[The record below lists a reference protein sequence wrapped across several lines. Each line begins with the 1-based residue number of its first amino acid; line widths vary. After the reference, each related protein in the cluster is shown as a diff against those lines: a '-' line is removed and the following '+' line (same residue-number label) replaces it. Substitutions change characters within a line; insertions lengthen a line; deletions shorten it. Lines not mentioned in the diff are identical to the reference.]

1 MSKLALA
8 CTRSRKKEEIKALIL
23 TNDNIIQ
30 KLFRSSFQMLFRA
43 AFSKI
48 SSLYYLRLSGN
59 VLIGLL
65 GGHSCGTFQT
75 NPIINRRFITRESS
89 SKAVKAVNCYSYHL
103 LKVDPSG
110 SVTRVIEAECRQR
123 AENKKPNR
131 RRPTNERSSFDT
143 EAFFFFLQNW
153 MLMIRPFFA
162 KTHSSIPTFFSFLK
176 RIKIREIRVLNFLSK
191 ICQIEGSGDLHC

>member
-1 MSKLALA
+1 M
-8 CTRSRKKEEIKALIL
+8 TI
-23 TNDNIIQ
+23 
-30 KLFRSSFQMLFRA
+30 SFKSFLEDFFRA

-143 EAFFFFLQNW
+143 EAFFLSTKLNANDPTIFCKNTFVNSTLFLLHYKNQNHCFTNFE
-153 MLMIRPFFA
+153 IFCR
-162 KTHSSIPTFFSFLK
+162 KIVNLK
-176 RIKIREIRVLNFLSK
+176 
-191 ICQIEGSGDLHC
+191 GDLRGLARMLTNFRGIFFFILEIIC

>member
-1 MSKLALA
+1 MGLSCLANPSDFSHRTPPWPVLKHKKERCQSWPLHA
-8 CTRSRKKEEIKALIL
+8 HVREKKEEIKALIL

-30 KLFRSSFQMLFRA
+30 KLFRSLLRFKCCFAA

-143 EAFFFFLQNW
+143 EAFFFFLQN
-153 MLMIRPFFA
+153 
-162 KTHSSIPTFFSFLK
+162 
-176 RIKIREIRVLNFLSK
+176 
-191 ICQIEGSGDLHC
+191 

>member
-1 MSKLALA
+1 M
-8 CTRSRKKEEIKALIL
+8 TI
-23 TNDNIIQ
+23 
-30 KLFRSSFQMLFRA
+30 SFKSFLEDFFRA

-143 EAFFFFLQNW
+143 EAFFFLSTKLNANDPTIFCKNTFVNSNLFLLLEKNQNSW
-153 MLMIRPFFA
+153 
-162 KTHSSIPTFFSFLK
+162 
-176 RIKIREIRVLNFLSK
+176 N
-191 ICQIEGSGDLHC
+191 

>member
-1 MSKLALA
+1 M
-8 CTRSRKKEEIKALIL
+8 TI
-23 TNDNIIQ
+23 
-30 KLFRSSFQMLFRA
+30 SFKSFLEDFFRA

-131 RRPTNERSSFDT
+131 RRPTNERSSLKLIFQVVWYYRPNDT
-143 EAFFFFLQNW
+143 IVIFIPGDCVDNVCRLDASAHFCYAPCGN
-153 MLMIRPFFA
+153 P
-162 KTHSSIPTFFSFLK
+162 HSAIDS
-176 RIKIREIRVLNFLSK
+176 
-191 ICQIEGSGDLHC
+191 H

>member
-1 MSKLALA
+1 M
-8 CTRSRKKEEIKALIL
+8 TI
-23 TNDNIIQ
+23 
-30 KLFRSSFQMLFRA
+30 SFKSFLEDFFRA

-110 SVTRVIEAECRQR
+110 SVTRVIEAECREPSR
-123 AENKKPNR
+123 GEENTKKPNR
-131 RRPTNERSSFDT
+131 RRPTNEKQQRQRSSFLSPKLNAND
-143 EAFFFFLQNW
+143 
-153 MLMIRPFFA
+153 
-162 KTHSSIPTFFSFLK
+162 PTIFCKNTFVNLTLFQLFQKRNQSFLK
-176 RIKIREIRVLNFLSK
+176 EN
-191 ICQIEGSGDLHC
+191 